1 MAGYPPPPSFGPA
14 PGQRGQA
21 VPFQYPTPQNP
32 EYAYAR
38 PSQSTNMSAF
48 EQNAANLAPGFEYNA
63 MPPPFN
69 PPARNSGAPPL
80 PVYGGFDPSAL
91 YQIPLWAAQGN
102 PPGVSN
108 PLQPSTM
115 GVVSGQGPFALQSES
130 MQQNT
135 AEASATRARTQAAE
149 EGELSEGEYEEDNV
163 EGIAGSPR
171 GGAVDYNDYRKSRPG
186 PSNGALNQRQS
197 SFERM
202 APDPLTDSYGRS
214 RDMHRQSSDSYS
226 PPSSGPDVSVLPS
239 DKQQNSVYPFPKAIA
254 YSDRQLVPFQAII
267 VNPAHLRE
275 QDKEAFGVSNQG
287 GESISSRQEENRKRE
302 PENRSSLTSTSVS
315 RAKSVQD
322 ARRQAQNAVLNL
334 IPLKVRFQNF
344 IDEGIDEEIIKSVF
358 DDIGMSSSYSSTK
371 KLSGGTGRGQ
381 HPASFT
387 PQAVASVVPDSVAS
401 RASQIHSKLNTN
413 TTNTNGTSQHTG
425 SPQQTINSAV
435 PMTNK
440 AEERKDRIARLLEE
454 KSKKLMNLPQPLPPA
469 TATLADGAPTN
480 KSTTPQS
487 TTKVDKEK
495 LLKQKMEALQKSREA
510 RAQKATAKQ
519 TTSTAMQ
526 SGTVESGQPHIP
538 QSQIT
543 HPSTSVPLTLPTHD
557 IRTYSASPQHS
568 GPQASLP
575 SIPGLFLS
583 GTPGTL
589 QTSIPQSTSIV
600 PSSNLRKRPVASDF
614 DSNAPTNTTYKRPFG
629 HNRNDQ
635 RLVIDVSEEE
645 SDNESVE
652 MEIDDQVGDTSAR
665 DVQTSNPSRPDFRDL
680 PPLSDFPPK
689 KSFPAP
695 SSTLSTP
702 PSLQG
707 PQRSSTR
714 PEDLKRKE
722 FEIQEMRRKI
732 AEAEQRKKAKL
743 VASGSQTPMNKTST
757 PIESRSAKDAS
768 ISDKIHTSV
777 HIERLI
783 DDASRRIEEE
793 QEKLARAQALE
804 EHSAEDLK
812 QRETEQR
819 RQRRARIAADLP
831 VVDAE
836 VQESQRRLAGL
847 REEMEN
853 LELAVQKRLEEKR
866 RLAEE
871 MEKLGHEVDDQLE
884 AQKDALISLTG
895 DIAMGQE
902 GTSVLSVF
910 YDAAY
915 VDIISPFS
923 TLKDL
928 SAHSIGDSQVLPE
941 PADAESSPVDPNPE
955 TVAGQEDISM
965 SDYRPS
971 SESPTSQGRATTEGL
986 ASKELSLSPAEVE
999 SPGSQP
1005 QLRDSPGEESASP
1018 NLVDDQPSEAI
1029 VAGLPIKPS
1038 ADQDAATEADTNM
1051 TEPQPQDSQLS
1062 PQARDQLQTPP
1073 TDLNVDDTNPPSQQ
1087 ETEDEVDMEES
1098 IADDAESMQS
1108 KDMEID
1114 ELYPS
1119 DNDSIIDVQAQ
1130 NASASES
1137 VGVEHNLDS
1146 TADGDSDVY
1155 EPPEATPP
1163 SSTELI
1169 TADSPPFSPQ
1179 SPESTQDAPGTDQD
1193 MILASFEDS
1202 AEPAKQ
1208 DQPERAPAQK
1218 SFFTPYES
1226 PLKRFKAYRFHPEFT
1241 KQVPGGYKSLTY
1253 SNNIDDSKELCRFE
1267 LAGGVCN
1274 DVSCEFQHFRDIVLP
1289 DELILVSL
1297 GDSSGYKEEDRT
1309 RFIKGLK
1316 EVLQDL
1322 RISKIRDFQV
1332 IAAKICVIAHELSNS
1347 LVTLRLANVYDL
1359 SSKIFLLRFA
1369 KPDDKKQ
1376 MIIDSGFRCHL
1387 TSFSRAT
1394 AASPSVF
1401 VTKLR
1406 KFLKTRRVTAV
1417 SQIGTDRIIE
1427 FQFSEGQYRL
1437 YLEFY
1442 AGGNIILTD
1451 KELNILTLLRTVPPG
1466 EGQEEQRI
1474 GLKYSLENRQNYL
1487 GIPPLTKDR
1496 LQEALQKAVEQSE
1509 NAPAQKKQGKK
1520 GIDSLRRA
1528 LAVSITEFPPLL
1540 VDHAMRVTDFDHT
1553 LKPADIANND
1563 GLLEDLL
1570 RTLEEADRVVKQIT
1584 GTEVATGYIIAKKQE
1599 RTDKIASGDEQTEQ
1613 QALLYEDFHPFKPR
1627 QFENDPGCT
1636 FVPFEGFNNTVDEF
1650 FSSIEGQRLE
1660 SRLHEREATAKKKLQ
1675 AAKDDQQK
1683 RLGGLQEIQTLNE
1696 RKAGAIEAN
1705 VQRVQ
1710 EATDAVNGL
1719 IAQGMDWIEIGKLI
1733 DIEQKRG
1740 NPVASIIK
1748 LPLKLHENTITLLLD
1763 EEIFVEDSDDEAYE
1777 TGSDVSDSEDE
1788 APAKEPA
1795 KKVADKRLTIDIN
1808 LGASPWSN
1816 AREYY
1821 GQRRSAAEKE
1831 KKTLESSTKAL
1842 KSTSHKIQQDLKK
1855 GLKQEKA
1862 ILRPVRK
1869 HMWFEKFTWFISS
1882 DGYLVLGGRDAQQ
1895 NEILYKRYL
1904 RKGDVYVHADLD
1916 GATSV
1921 FIRNHEARIDAPIPP
1936 STLSQAGILAVSSSS
1951 AWESK
1956 AGMPAWWANADQVSK
1971 SAPTGDYLK
1980 PGSFEV
1986 RGKKNFLPPAPLLL
2000 GFGVMFHISD
2010 ESMANHVKHRV
2021 PGSEGALAASTKP
2034 TESAGHT
2041 TQPISDDEDNQRNAS
2056 DDDDD
2061 EQSDEINGTSSAES
2075 RQNPLQFTGS
2085 QPNADVSKSETDVET
2100 TTLSGLQD
2108 LSVDDDKAP
2117 TTSNAGGKDGKGPSP
2132 PTEVDDAKSEA
2143 DAESSSEEGV
2153 ATPSSTSTKQKG
2165 QAPLPRGKRN
2175 KLKKASQK
2183 YKHQDLEDKLA
2194 AQALTGAT
2202 AGVKKAEAEAE
2213 AKRALE
2219 AEREFN
2225 ERRRKAQHE
2234 RTQQEIAKHEEAR
2247 KAMMES
2253 GQDIVDEEVDE
2264 AEKAVSLDSLV
2275 GTPLPGD
2282 EILDVIPMCAPWTA
2296 MGKYKYKVKL
2306 QPGPMKKGRAV
2317 KEILSKWG
2325 IDSLVK
2331 AYVDENSNDVEK
2343 MWPRE
2348 VELVKGLKAEEI
2360 VNVIPV
2366 GKVAIMLGGGASGAA
2381 RKGGGAGKGKGGRGS
2396 KKQK

>member
-21 VPFQYPTPQNP
+21 VPFQYPTPQNA

-38 PSQSTNMSAF
+38 PSQSLNMSAF
-48 EQNAANLAPGFEYNA
+48 GQNAAALAPGVEYNA
-63 MPPPFN
+63 RPPSFN
-69 PPARNSGAPPL
+69 PTARNSGAPPL
-80 PVYGGFDPSAL
+80 PIYGGLDPSAL
-91 YQIPLWAAQGN
+91 YQRPMWGAQAN
-102 PPGVSN
+102 SPVISN
-108 PLQPSTM
+108 PLESSTT
-115 GVVSGQGPFALQSES
+115 GVFSGQGPFVLQPELRP
-130 MQQNT
+130 QG
-135 AEASATRARTQAAE
+135 SADQSTTRPGLQAVE
-149 EGELSEGEYEEDNV
+149 EGELSEGEYEEEDTEV
-163 EGIAGSPR
+163 VSGPSQ
-171 GGAVDYNDYRKSRPG
+171 GGAGDYNDYRTDHGRPSHG
-186 PSNGALNQRQS
+186 TINQRQS
-197 SFERM
+197 SVEKKT
-202 APDPLTDSYGRS
+202 PVPLVDSYGRS
-214 RDMHRQSSDSYS
+214 RDTHRQSSDSYS
-226 PPSSGPDVSVLPS
+226 PPSSGPAASVL
-239 DKQQNSVYPFPKAIA
+239 AT
-254 YSDRQLVPFQAII
+254 
-267 VNPAHLRE
+267 RE
-275 QDKEAFGVSNQG
+275 QDIQAFTLSKQGVESN
-287 GESISSRQEENRKRE
+287 SNRQVENGKTGLD
-302 PENRSSLTSTSVS
+302 NRSSLTSTSVT

-344 IDEGIDEEIIKSVF
+344 LDEGIDEDIIRSVF

-371 KLSGGTGRGQ
+371 QLSGEIGQGQQATGFTAQ
-381 HPASFT
+381 ASG
-387 PQAVASVVPDSVAS
+387 VP
-401 RASQIHSKLNTN
+401 QIHSKLNTN
-413 TTNTNGTSQHTG
+413 TTNTNSSSQNPG
-425 SPQQTINSAV
+425 NSQQTIKSAV
-435 PMTNK
+435 PIPNK
-440 AEERKDRIARLLEE
+440 GEERKDRIARLLEE
-454 KSKKLMNLPQPLPPA
+454 KSKKLLNLPQPMSPANPILTDNSLPS
-469 TATLADGAPTN
+469 
-480 KSTTPQS
+480 KTTTSQS
-487 TTKVDKEK
+487 TTKIDKEK
-495 LLKQKMEALQKSREA
+495 LLKQKMEALQKSREE
-510 RAQKATAKQ
+510 RAQKATTKEPAA
-519 TTSTAMQ
+519 STLQ
-526 SGTVESGQPHIP
+526 SGMIGPGQPQSF

-543 HPSTSVPLTLPTHD
+543 PPSTSALSTSPRHD
-557 IRTYSASPQHS
+557 IRTYSASPQHLEPS
-568 GPQASLP
+568 TSMP

-583 GTPGTL
+583 GTANTL
-589 QTSIPQSTSIV
+589 QPNIPQSTV
-600 PSSNLRKRPVASDF
+600 QNTNLRKRPVASDF
-614 DSNAPTNTTYKRPFG
+614 DSNVPTNTTYKRPFG
-629 HNRNDQ
+629 HSRNDQ
-635 RLVIDVSEEE
+635 RLVIDVSEDE
-645 SDNESVE
+645 SDNESVD
-652 MEIDDQVGDTSAR
+652 MEIDDQVTDISAR
-665 DVQTSNPSRPDFRDL
+665 DIQTTNTLRPGLRDL
-680 PPLSDFPPK
+680 PPLSDFPLK
-689 KSFPAP
+689 KPFAAP
-695 SSTLSTP
+695 SSAISTP

-707 PQRSSTR
+707 PPRNSTR
-714 PEDLKRKE
+714 PEDLKKKE

-732 AEAEQRKKAKL
+732 AEAEQRKKAKQ

-757 PIESRSAKDAS
+757 PVENISAKDAS
-768 ISDKIHTSV
+768 ISNKIHTSI

-783 DDASRRIEEE
+783 DDASRRIVEE
-793 QEKLARAQALE
+793 QEKLARTQALE

-831 VVDAE
+831 AVDAE

-884 AQKDALISLTG
+884 AQKDQLMSLTD
-895 DIAMGQE
+895 DIATGRE
-902 GTSVLSVF
+902 
-910 YDAAY
+910 
-915 VDIISPFS
+915 
-923 TLKDL
+923 
-928 SAHSIGDSQVLPE
+928 GDSQVLPE
-941 PADAESSPVDPNPE
+941 PLSAASVPVDPNPR
-955 TVAGQEDISM
+955 TLADQEDISM
-965 SDYRPS
+965 SDYLRD
-971 SESPTSQGRATTEGL
+971 SESPASEEPAATGSL
-986 ASKELSLSPAEVE
+986 ASKEPSLSPAVDGSSGDQRQLSG
-999 SPGSQP
+999 SP
-1005 QLRDSPGEESASP
+1005 SADLPPP
-1018 NLVDDQPSEAI
+1018 NLGAQSSAAI
-1029 VAGLPIKPS
+1029 MAGLPKS
-1038 ADQDAATEADTNM
+1038 DEEDASPINTNI
-1051 TEPQPQDSQLS
+1051 TEPQALQPSFE
-1062 PQARDQLQTPP
+1062 ARDQLQTPP
-1073 TDLNVDDTNPPSQQ
+1073 IDLDVDNTNPPSQ
-1087 ETEDEVDMEES
+1087 EDTEEEVDMEES
-1098 IADDAESMQS
+1098 IADDEESMQS

-1114 ELYPS
+1114 EPYAP
-1119 DNDSIIDVQAQ
+1119 DADSIVDIQSQ
-1130 NASASES
+1130 NASEAKSSGLELNPVS
-1137 VGVEHNLDS
+1137 A
-1146 TADGDSDVY
+1146 ADGDSDNY

-1169 TADSPPFSPQ
+1169 AANSLPFSPQ
-1179 SPESTQDAPGTDQD
+1179 SPESTQGAPGTDQE
-1193 MILASFEDS
+1193 MSLAPSERS
-1202 AEPAKQ
+1202 TEPANPVGAQLSHIPNDEDETEK
-1208 DQPERAPAQK
+1208 APAHK

-1332 IAAKICVIAHELSNS
+1332 IATKICIFRQSMAAIQYVQTTDEAFAALNVFDSSSLEHDDPGFMHSVIAHELSNS

-1427 FQFSEGQYRL
+1427 FQFSERQYRL
-1437 YLEFY
+1437 FLEFY

-1496 LQEALQKAVEQSE
+1496 LQAALRKAAEQSE

-1540 VDHAMRVTDFDHT
+1540 VDHAMRVTDFDPT

-1563 GLLEDLL
+1563 TLLDHLL
-1570 RTLEEADRVVKQIT
+1570 RSLEEADRVVKEIT
-1584 GTEVATGYIIAKKQE
+1584 SSDVATGYIIAKKQE
-1599 RTDKIASGDEQTEQ
+1599 RTDKVASGDEETEK

-1627 QFENDPGCT
+1627 QFEDDPAST

-1660 SRLHEREATAKKKLQ
+1660 SRLHEREVTAKKKLQ

-1763 EEIFVEDSDDEAYE
+1763 EEIFGEDWDDDAYE

-1788 APAKEPA
+1788 APPKEAA
-1795 KKVADKRLTIDIN
+1795 KKAVDKRLSIDIN

-1916 GATSV
+1916 GAASV
-1921 FIRNHEARIDAPIPP
+1921 FIRNHEARVDAPIPP
-1936 STLSQAGILAVSSSS
+1936 STLSQAGILAVASSS

-1980 PGSFEV
+1980 PGSFAV

-2000 GFGVMFHISD
+2000 GFGVMFHVSD
-2010 ESMANHVKHRV
+2010 ESKANHMKHRV
-2021 PGSEGALAASTKP
+2021 HGG
-2034 TESAGHT
+2034 ESASGANAKASESAEHP
-2041 TQPISDDEDNQRNAS
+2041 TQPDSDDEDNQRNAS
-2056 DDDDD
+2056 DEDDD
-2061 EQSDEINGTSSAES
+2061 EQSEETNDASATES
-2075 RQNPLQFTGS
+2075 RQNPLQFTGGQPDPEVS
-2085 QPNADVSKSETDVET
+2085 QSELDED
-2100 TTLSGLQD
+2100 TTLTGLKD
-2108 LSVDDDKAP
+2108 LAVDDKEAP
-2117 TTSNAGGKDGKGPSP
+2117 TTDNVDSNGSKDLS
-2132 PTEVDDAKSEA
+2132 TVEVDDPKSEA
-2143 DAESSSEEGV
+2143 GAESSDEESV
-2153 ATPSSTSTKQKG
+2153 AAPSLASTKQKG

-2202 AGVKKAEAEAE
+2202 AGAKKAEAEAE
-2213 AKRALE
+2213 AKRAFE
-2219 AEREFN
+2219 AEQKFN
-2225 ERRRKAQHE
+2225 EQRRKAQHE

-2247 KAMMES
+2247 KAMMEA
-2253 GQDIVDEEVDE
+2253 GEDIVDEEADE
-2264 AEKAVSLDSLV
+2264 AEKTVNLETLV
-2275 GTPLPGD
+2275 GTALPGD
-2282 EILDVIPMCAPWTA
+2282 DILDVIPVCAPWTA

-2306 QPGPMKKGRAV
+2306 QPGPMKKGKAV

-2325 IDSLVK
+2325 VDSLVK
-2331 AYVDENSNDVEK
+2331 AYVDESSNDVEK